1 LPAVETPQ
9 SASPEPSEP
18 PAKPSRSPSDKLRS
32 AQEYANKVK
41 GRVESS
47 RPRHRSVDLAYS
59 FTEHDRDVGGGLLA
73 AALAF
78 RLFLWFLPAALVLVG
93 GLGFAPQKSSLSTA
107 RQAHLGNFAAEV
119 IEKAHED
126 SNRSRWVLLLLG
138 LFFLYFASVK
148 LAKTVV
154 AATAF
159 AWRIP
164 LPNIRNKARAGACT
178 TGFLVLALFLSFYS
192 TWLRQRSTGIGVTV
206 TAFLVVVWGVLW
218 WVAAAKLP
226 KAEGVSWLRLW
237 PGALLVGVGM
247 QVMNLVSVF
256 YLQRKITSSSGLY
269 GGLGAAAVI
278 ILYAYLLARLI
289 IGSCALNAIL
299 ASRRQS

>member
-1 LPAVETPQ
+1 MPAEVETPE
-9 SASPEPSEP
+9 SASPEPSKP
-18 PAKPSRSPSDKLRS
+18 GKPSKSSIERLRG
-32 AQEYANKVK
+32 AQEYAKQVR

-47 RPRHRSVDLAYS
+47 RPRHRSVDLAFS
-59 FTEHDRDVGGGLLA
+59 LSEHDRDVGGGLLA

-93 GLGFAPQKSSLSTA
+93 GIGFAPQKSSLATA
-107 RQAHLGNFAAEV
+107 RQAQLGNFAAEV
-119 IEKAHED
+119 IDQATKD

-164 LPNIRNKARAGACT
+164 IPNLRRKALAGAFT
-178 TGFLVLALFLSFYS
+178 TGFLFLALFLSFYS
-192 TWLRQRSTGIGVTV
+192 TWLRQRSTGLGVTV
-206 TAFLVVVWGVLW
+206 TAFLVVVWGLLW
-218 WVAAAKLP
+218 WVAAARLP
-226 KAEGVSWLRLW
+226 RAQGVSWGRLW

-247 QVMNLVSVF
+247 QIMNLVSIF
-256 YLQRKITSSSGLY
+256 YLQHKISSSSGLY

-278 ILYAYLLARLI
+278 ILYAYFLARLI
-289 IGSCALNAIL
+289 IASCALNAIV
-299 ASRRQS
+299 AARRAT